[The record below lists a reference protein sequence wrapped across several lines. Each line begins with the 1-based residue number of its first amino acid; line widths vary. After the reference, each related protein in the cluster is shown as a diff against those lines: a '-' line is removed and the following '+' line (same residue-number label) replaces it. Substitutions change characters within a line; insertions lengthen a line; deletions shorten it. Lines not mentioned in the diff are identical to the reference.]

1 MEHKWYVSFPVPAGV
16 LRGMLTRQHKA
27 ITRKKVTAI
36 YMGKRNL
43 SQLNRGIHNSCGSNR
58 LIIDDNLSEAQSIE
72 GLNGVGAF
80 TVNG

>member
-1 MEHKWYVSFPVPAGV
+1 
-16 LRGMLTRQHKA
+16 MLTREHKA

-58 LIIDDNLSEAQSIE
+58 LIIDDNLSEAQSIGDGNRKLFVTSQE
-72 GLNGVGAF
+72 RKMGNFKLKNMS
-80 TVNG
+80 